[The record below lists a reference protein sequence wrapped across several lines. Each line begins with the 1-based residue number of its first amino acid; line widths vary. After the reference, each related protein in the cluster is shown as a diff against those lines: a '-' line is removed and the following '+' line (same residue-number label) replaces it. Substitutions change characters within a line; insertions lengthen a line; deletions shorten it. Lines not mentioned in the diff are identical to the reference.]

1 MAENPTQHQGCT
13 PLPDFDR
20 QSISVRRGFA
30 FPGLVAGL
38 FLGVAFL
45 PAHADEPD
53 ENDGTEE
60 ITVTGSF
67 IKQDVND
74 ASMQVVTMDR
84 DLLELQ
90 GSPSMVDLF
99 KNLSASHGI
108 IGENSSWYGTGQSL
122 AESVSNVNLRGLGAS
137 RTLVLINGRRQV
149 YVPARLVGGRFVDVN
164 AIPQVAVERID
175 VLKEGAA
182 AIYGS
187 DAMGGV
193 VNFHTRKDF
202 DGFELSA
209 SHDYFEGAGDNTI
222 AGIWGV
228 DVGDNAHL
236 VVAAEHY
243 RRQEL
248 QAGERDW
255 GLREFEGSTNGWSS
269 VGNPGTFYRLEAD
282 GETRADGDPDTT
294 GTQVEWFND
303 PRCEEFG
310 GYVETWTCRF
320 RYSQFDNLID
330 KQDHTRIFAEI
341 NGEFETGMAY
351 HLEALY
357 SEADIPEW
365 RNTPSYPP
373 AAWANIDEVNLVDSN
388 HPAYGRL
395 VETFGDNG
403 GNPYGFRGRTVG
415 NVGPARHLK
424 RESETW
430 RLSASVN
437 DEIELFGDAS
447 YEYDLGFSY
456 SHSESVVGLPAEYIT
471 RRFLAYRGYGG
482 PNCGV
487 EVLPDR
493 TKKSGLRLGDTGG
506 KRPGVGDC
514 MYYNPFSDALQY
526 SQQSGA
532 EFSTRPNPHYDATQ
546 ANSKELLDWM
556 VGSEASLDSEA
567 DLYVFDLTLTGDV
580 GDDLGG
586 FAAGYQFRRF
596 EAEATPNRAGDLS
609 INPCRVNKD
618 QTPSASDE
626 ELDCAE
632 QNKNLDAEGNPSDD
646 PIAFTDGQVG
656 PFGLITGSFPYATHQ
671 TTHSFFGEWAYDVS
685 DAMSMQLAVHYE
697 EHDESSTFDPKAALL
712 WDVSDSVTLRGS
724 VQTTFRAPSVD
735 DLNEDP
741 LYRQEWVDGA
751 YKPIV
756 VRGDKGL
763 DPEEALTY
771 NIGMFAELDDGVELT
786 LDYWKYIFDDP
797 ITATPHGAILAAYK
811 NNWYTDPGTA
821 SEAFNPNATKS
832 KVDDLIVCAA
842 GTGPAARTPSICQVE
857 AIHTRMINGPTIR
870 TSGLDFN
877 IGGQHDAQ
885 QGVFSWGLGGTYL
898 FEYDVD
904 ALNFRGIQLRDK
916 IEAAGYYNDPTDFDI
931 PPLPRLKGRGFASYA
946 SGDWATSIYL
956 NYISSYDDERNTNH
970 YRDIDSFVTLDIG
983 LRWEPPAGNT
993 VLTLTVYNIADEDPP
1008 AVDWEPAYD
1017 NLTHDSKGR
1026 RFKLGFKYAFGG

>member
-1 MAENPTQHQGCT
+1 MADITAKNRICAHLSDSDHQPNHVLHRLVPFGAAAGFLLCA
-13 PLPDFDR
+13 
-20 QSISVRRGFA
+20 SIIPV
-30 FPGLVAGL
+30 
-38 FLGVAFL
+38 
-45 PAHADEPD
+45 HAEEPEED
-53 ENDGTEE
+53 SGTEE
-60 ITVTGSF
+60 ITITGSF
-67 IKQDVND
+67 IKQDVDD

-84 DLLELQ
+84 GMLELQ

-108 IGENSSWYGTGQSL
+108 IGENSSWYGTGQL
-122 AESVSNVNLRGLGAS
+122 VPESVSNVNLRGLGAS

-149 YVPARLVGGRFVDVN
+149 YVPARLVGGRYVDVN
-164 AIPQVAVERID
+164 AIPQVAIERVD

-209 SHDYFEGAGDNTI
+209 SHDSFEDAGDSTI

-228 DVGDNAHL
+228 DVGDRAHL

-255 GLREFEGSTNGWSS
+255 GLREFDGLLNGWSS
-269 VGNPGTFYRLEAD
+269 VGNPGTYYQMSD
-282 GETRADGDPDTT
+282 DQTRT
-294 GTQVEWFND
+294 GGPTMND

-310 GYVETWTCRF
+310 GYAETWTCRF
-320 RYSQFDNLID
+320 RYSQFDNLIE
-330 KQDHTRIFAEI
+330 KQDHTRVFAEL

-351 HLEALY
+351 HFEAMY

-373 AAWANIDEVNLVDSN
+373 AAWANVDEVNFIGEG
-388 HPAYGRL
+388 HPALGSLRTL
-395 VETFGDNG
+395 FGDNTAEAF
-403 GNPYGFRGRTVG
+403 GFRGRTVG
-415 NVGPARHLK
+415 NAGPARYLK

-430 RLSASVN
+430 RVSASIN
-437 DEIELFGDAS
+437 DEINLFGDNL
-447 YEYDLGFSY
+447 YEYDVGFSY
-456 SHSESVVGLPAEYIT
+456 SHSESIVGQPAEYIT

-487 EVLPDR
+487 EALPDR
-493 TKKSGLRLGDTGG
+493 TKKAGLRLGDTTG
-506 KRPGVGDC
+506 KTPGAGDC
-514 MYYNPFSDALQY
+514 MYYNPYSHALQY
-526 SQQSGA
+526 SQQPGA
-532 EFSTRPNPHYDATQ
+532 EFVSRPNPDYDETRT
-546 ANSKELLDWM
+546 NSRELLDWM
-556 VGSEASLDSEA
+556 VGSEVSLDSEA

-580 GDDLGG
+580 GEDMGS

-596 EAEATPNRAGDLS
+596 EAEAKPNRAGDLS

-618 QTPSASDE
+618 QAPSASDE

-632 QNKNLDAEGNPSDD
+632 QNKNLEADGTLRTDS
-646 PIAFTDGQVG
+646 IAFTDGQIGAFGFTVG
-656 PFGLITGSFPYATHQ
+656 NHPYSTHQ

-685 DAMSMQLAVHYE
+685 DTMSMQLAAHYE

-712 WDVSDSVTLRGS
+712 WDVSDSIILRGS

-741 LYRQEWVDGA
+741 FYRQEWVDGA
-751 YKPIV
+751 YKPIET
-756 VRGDKGL
+756 RGNKGL

-771 NIGMFAELDDGVELT
+771 NIGMFAELGSGVELT

-797 ITATPHGAILAAYK
+797 ITATPHGSIRDAYQ
-811 NNWYTDPGTA
+811 NHWSSTVDADTPVSNA
-821 SEAFNPNATKS
+821 SGSP
-832 KVDDLIVCAA
+832 VDDLIVCAA
-842 GTGPAARTPSICQVE
+842 NTGHQTDTDGVTTGHTGKACQIE
-857 AIHTRMINGPTIR
+857 TIRTRMINGPTIR

-877 IGGQHDAQ
+877 VGGRHDAQ

-898 FEYDVD
+898 LEYDVD
-904 ALNFRGIQLRDK
+904 AMNFRGIQLRDK
-916 IEAAGYYNDPTDFDI
+916 IKAAGFYNDPTDFDI
-931 PPLPRLKGRGFASYA
+931 PPLPRLKGHGFASYA
-946 SGDWATSIYL
+946 SGDWTTSIYL
-956 NYISSYDDERNTNH
+956 NYISSYDDRRAGSL
-970 YRDIDSFVTLDIG
+970 YPDIDSFVTLDIG
-983 LRWEPPAGNT
+983 LRWKPPAGNT
-993 VLTLTVYNIADEDPP
+993 TLTFTVHNIADEDPP
-1008 AVDWEPAYD
+1008 QVDWEAAHD
-1017 NLTHDSKGR
+1017 NLTHDAKGR

>member
-1 MAENPTQHQGCT
+1 MAKTLT
-13 PLPDFDR
+13 PHLPPVIPRLDC
-20 QSISVRRGFA
+20 QSSLVRRRMVPFGATAGFLLCA
-30 FPGLVAGL
+30 FALS
-38 FLGVAFL
+38 
-45 PAHADEPD
+45 PAQAE
-53 ENDGTEE
+53 EDGETEE

-67 IKQDVND
+67 IKQDAND

-84 DLLELQ
+84 DKLELQ

-108 IGENSSWYGTGQSL
+108 IGENSSWYGTGQNL

-149 YVPARLVGGRFVDVN
+149 YVPARLVSGRFVDVN
-164 AIPQVAVERID
+164 TIPQVAIDRID

-209 SHDYFEGAGDNTI
+209 SHDSFENAGDSTVS
-222 AGIWGV
+222 GIWGV

-236 VVAAEHY
+236 MVAAEHY

-248 QAGERDW
+248 QTGERDW
-255 GLREFEGSTNGWSS
+255 GLREFDGRLNGWSS
-269 VGNPGTFYRLEAD
+269 VGNPGTYYQVTAN
-282 GETRADGDPDTT
+282 GETRVDPAKRL
-294 GTQVEWFND
+294 ND

-310 GYVETWTCRF
+310 GHATGDAQTLTCRF
-320 RYSQFDNLID
+320 RYSRFDNLIE
-330 KQDHTRIFAEI
+330 KQDQTRVFAEL
-341 NGEFETGMAY
+341 NGEFETGMIY
-351 HLEALY
+351 HFEAMY

-373 AAWANIDEVNLVDSN
+373 AAWENVDEVNLIAKG
-388 HPAYGRL
+388 HPAFGSLLTLFGNNDAVGFGFSGRS
-395 VETFGDNG
+395 
-403 GNPYGFRGRTVG
+403 VG
-415 NVGPARHLK
+415 NSGPARYLK

-437 DEIELFGDAS
+437 DEIDLFGENP
-447 YEYDLGFSY
+447 YEYDVGFSY
-456 SHSESVVGLPAEYIT
+456 SHSEGTVGQPAEYIT
-471 RRFLAYRGYGG
+471 RRFLAYRGFGG

-493 TKKSGLRLGDTGG
+493 TKKSGLRLGDTAG
-506 KRPGVGDC
+506 KTPGTGDC
-514 MYYNPFSDALQY
+514 MYYNPYSHALQH
-526 SQQSGA
+526 SVQPGA
-532 EFSTRPNPHYDATQ
+532 EFATRVNPDYDETR
-546 ANSKELLDWM
+546 ANSRELLDWM
-556 VGSEASLDSEA
+556 VGSEMSLDSEA

-580 GDDLGG
+580 GEDLGS

-596 EAEATPNRAGDLS
+596 EAEATPNRAGNLS
-609 INPCRVNKD
+609 VNPCRVNKD
-618 QTPSASDE
+618 QAPNAPAED
-626 ELDCAE
+626 LDCAE
-632 QNKNLDAEGNPSDD
+632 QNKNLNTNGVLSETQ
-646 PIAFTDGQVG
+646 IAFTDGQIG
-656 PFGLITGSFPYATHQ
+656 AFGFTIGNYPYSTHQ

-685 DAMSMQLAVHYE
+685 DTMSMQLAAHYE

-741 LYRQEWVDGA
+741 FYRQEWVGGA
-751 YKPIV
+751 YKPIE

-771 NIGMFAELDDGVELT
+771 NIGMFAEFDSGVEVT

-797 ITATPHGAILAAYK
+797 ITATPHGSILTAYRDYWYPTKK
-811 NNWYTDPGTA
+811 NDDGEDEYVETDIQQPAG
-821 SEAFNPNATKS
+821 SKS
-832 KVDDLIVCAA
+832 PVDDLIGCAA
-842 GTGPAARTPSICQVE
+842 GTGPTFTSAPYCQIE
-857 AIHTRMINGPTIR
+857 AIRTRMINGPTIR

-877 IGGQHDAQ
+877 VGGRHDAE
-885 QGVFSWGLGGTYL
+885 QGLFSWGLGGTYL
-898 FEYDVD
+898 LEYDVD
-904 ALNFRGIQLRDK
+904 AMNFRGIQLRDK
-916 IEAAGYYNDPTDFDI
+916 IKAAGYYNDPGDFDI
-931 PPLPRLKGRGFASYA
+931 PPLPRLKGHGFASYS
-946 SGDWATSIYL
+946 SGDWTTSVYM
-956 NYISSYDDERNTNH
+956 NYISAYDDRLSSL
-970 YRDIDSFVTLDIG
+970 YPDIDSFVTLDIG

-993 VLTLTVYNIADEDPP
+993 TLTLTVHNIADEDPP
-1008 AVDWEPAYD
+1008 LVDWEAAHD
-1017 NLTHDSKGR
+1017 NLTHDVKGR
-1026 RFKLGFKYAFGG
+1026 RFKLGFKYSFGG

>member
-1 MAENPTQHQGCT
+1 MAEDQTQHRECIHSPDLGC
-13 PLPDFDR
+13 
-20 QSISVRRGFA
+20 QSRSMPYQFM
-30 FPGLVAGL
+30 FPGLAAGL
-38 FLGVAFL
+38 LLCAASFPV
-45 PAHADEPD
+45 HADEPE

-67 IKQDVND
+67 IKQDAND

-108 IGENSSWYGTGQSL
+108 IGENSSWYGTGQNL

-149 YVPARLVGGRFVDVN
+149 YVPARLVSGRFVDVN
-164 AIPQVAVERID
+164 AIPQVAIERID

-209 SHDYFEGAGDNTI
+209 SHDSFENAGDSTI

-236 VVAAEHY
+236 MVAAEHY

-255 GLREFEGSTNGWSS
+255 GLREFDGLLNGWSS
-269 VGNPGTFYRLEAD
+269 VGNPGTFYKLD
-282 GETRADGDPDTT
+282 VTGQTR
-294 GTQVEWFND
+294 VEGPTIND

-310 GYVETWTCRF
+310 GHAESWTCRF
-320 RYSQFDNLID
+320 RYSQFDNLIE
-330 KQDHTRIFAEI
+330 KQDHTRIFAEL
-341 NGEFETGMAY
+341 NGEFETGMMY
-351 HLEALY
+351 HFEAMY

-373 AAWANIDEVNLVDSN
+373 AAWANVDEVNFIAEG
-388 HPAYGRL
+388 HPAFESLRTL
-395 VETFGDNG
+395 FGDDTAEG
-403 GNPYGFRGRTVG
+403 FGFRGRTVG
-415 NVGPARHLK
+415 NSGPARYLK

-437 DEIELFGDAS
+437 DEISLFGDNL

-456 SHSESVVGLPAEYIT
+456 SHSEGTVGQPAEYIT
-471 RRFLAYRGYGG
+471 RRFLAYRGFGG

-487 EVLPDR
+487 EALPDR
-493 TKKSGLRLGDTGG
+493 TKKSGLRLGDTTG
-506 KRPGVGDC
+506 KSAGVGDC
-514 MYYNPFSDALQY
+514 MYYNPYSDALQY
-526 SQQSGA
+526 SEQPGA
-532 EFSTRPNPHYDATQ
+532 EFVMRPNPYYDETQ
-546 ANSKELLDWM
+546 ANSRELLDWM
-556 VGSEASLDSEA
+556 VGSEVSLDSEA

-580 GDDLGG
+580 GEDMGS

-596 EAEATPNRAGDLS
+596 EAEATPNRVGDLS
-609 INPCRVNKD
+609 INPCRVNKN
-618 QTPSASDE
+618 QAPSASEE

-632 QNKNLDAEGNPSDD
+632 QNKNLDAEGNPSSD
-646 PIAFTDGQVG
+646 PIAFTDGQIGTFGFTVG
-656 PFGLITGSFPYATHQ
+656 NYPYSTHQ
-671 TTHSFFGEWAYDVS
+671 TTHSFFGEWAHDVS
-685 DAMSMQLAVHYE
+685 DTMSTQLAVHYE

-712 WDVSDSVTLRGS
+712 WDASDSITLRGS
-724 VQTTFRAPSVD
+724 IQTTFRAPSVD

-741 LYRQEWVDGA
+741 FYRQEWVDGA
-751 YKPIV
+751 YKPIE

-771 NIGMFAELDDGVELT
+771 NLGMFAEFDSGVELT

-797 ITATPHGAILAAYK
+797 ITATPHGSILSTYEG
-811 NNWYTDPGTA
+811 NWYTTNADGERIFNENATA
-821 SEAFNPNATKS
+821 SP
-832 KVDDLIVCAA
+832 VDDLIVCAA
-842 GTGPAARTPSICQVE
+842 GTGHTAQSICQVE
-857 AIHTRMINGPTIR
+857 AIRTRMINGPTIR

-877 IGGQHDAQ
+877 LGGNHDAQ

-898 FEYDVD
+898 LEYDVD
-904 ALNFRGIQLRDK
+904 ALNFRGIKLRDK
-916 IEAAGYYNDPTDFDI
+916 IEAAGYYNDPSDFDI
-931 PPLPRLKGRGFASYA
+931 PPLPRLKGHGFASYA
-946 SGDWATSIYL
+946 SGDWTTSIYMH
-956 NYISSYDDERNTNH
+956 YISAYDDRRAGSL
-970 YRDIDSFVTLDIG
+970 YPDIDSFVTLDIG

-993 VLTLTVYNIADEDPP
+993 TLTLTVHNIADEDPP
-1008 AVDWEPAYD
+1008 AVDWEAAHD
-1017 NLTHDSKGR
+1017 NLTHDVKGR
-1026 RFKLGFKYAFGG
+1026 RFKLGFKYSFGG